1 MQDKLLKPEGV
12 DQDVWERMLAASPVE
27 ARKIIRKGEFAAPTS
42 GLCPGYAQAN
52 LIILPKEEAFD
63 FLLFAQRNP

>member
-42 GLCPGYAQAN
+42 GLCPG
-52 LIILPKEEAFD
+52 
-63 FLLFAQRNP
+63 